1 MKVRNTESK
10 KLKVGKIKNGRIM
23 LSSNGVVCDN
33 KKLRFIKEQEA
44 KGLLSMIGKI
54 SLLGPLSI

>member
-54 SLLGPLSI
+54 SLLGPLLI

>member
-44 KGLLSMIGKI
+44 KGLLSMTGKI
-54 SLLGPLSI
+54 SLLGPLLI